1 MGSAKKSVECKGWWR
16 RHSCKI
22 FVCIY
27 EFLILA
33 GELSLE
39 TLLVV
44 WVSAVSRRRELIALG
59 KTPFGWGKS
68 LRWNH
73 LLYKIKARIDPFVFL
88 VCARTW
94 PYLEP
99 AMSSTGILIW
109 GTWGLH
115 MRGPL
120 SKSPHTPDFCYLL
133 SIQQSYANGRLWLS
147 IWNVNRAGNNRL
159 PENGFWRQNNLD
171 KNVETFLKKRE
182 ISGAAEPQFAERCT
196 HRKSV
201 PLIGDFQK
209 LLAGRFGEKG
219 SICFSILDYSRG
231 FESLGFAHKKHNFI
245 LCVKT
250 LY

>member
-1 MGSAKKSVECKGWWR
+1 MATCTFLYVTRPHDKFGEIKIDKELSGFLIHSPSYASINSLANTGEHMGSVKKSVEYKVWWR

-44 WVSAVSRRRELIALG
+44 WVSAVSRHRELIALG

-73 LLYKIKARIDPFVFL
+73 LSYKIKARIDPFVFL

-99 AMSSTGILIW
+99 WYGGPEACIW
-109 GTWGLH
+109 GA
-115 MRGPL
+115 PL
-120 SKSPHTPDFCYLL
+120 EVTTHPRFLL
-133 SIQQSYANGRLWLS
+133 P
-147 IWNVNRAGNNRL
+147 
-159 PENGFWRQNNLD
+159 PEYP
-171 KNVETFLKKRE
+171 
-182 ISGAAEPQFAERCT
+182 A
-196 HRKSV
+196 
-201 PLIGDFQK
+201 K
-209 LLAGRFGEKG
+209 L
-219 SICFSILDYSRG
+219 C
-231 FESLGFAHKKHNFI
+231 
-245 LCVKT
+245 
-250 LY
+250 